1 MSGIRTS
8 IVLEDHFSNTF
19 NAFANLVNTGIYIV
33 EDFQSA
39 IGQQIDTTSIQ
50 SVEDQLN
57 ATTAAAQELDAA
69 LQNVSSPS
77 VQSPDLNLD
86 EVTVPITP
94 VITEQP
100 GLSLPDD
107 ITVPINPVVNDIQ
120 VDVPDV
126 NVPVNVEQPEIDTSI
141 FQSQFDSISGMMQ
154 NITSI
159 QDTINARAS
168 GISVLPD
175 DTKEKLAAVNDDI
188 QRMNAQLTSL
198 QNNPLNLDA
207 ATVQQQIETL
217 NNGIIST
224 INSQRELN
232 AELQALDIPTPEPPP
247 PVTIPV
253 VWQSDNLEVF
263 TNTGVDRFKSE
274 IQSANQMLNTLNST
288 QNRIA
293 QQAANT
299 NIFPANMLAD
309 MNGMQNRLQAIQ
321 NRIQQIENNPINLG
335 SDAANEELEQL
346 RSQLDQAIS
355 EQQALN
361 DAVDRMD
368 VQGANDAYLRLS
380 NTVRGTERYIRDNVN
395 EQGTFNRLIQQ
406 GAENASD
413 LQNMIAKALGA
424 FAGIAGIR
432 KAFSFIEDCT
442 DAFNTQLNAETQLIS
457 VLANMLDE
465 DYVSQFELETTADT
479 SGAIDEINNIQNSIE
494 PVEIQVSAETKAL
507 TTAFDQVKEKA
518 SEIQSKGI
526 YGDESMIAAGA
537 EFATYFTD
545 VDAITTM
552 MDTLSNYA
560 IGMNGVNE
568 IDTSAMVDYATNLG
582 KIMTGA
588 YDAMTKKGFEFT
600 DAQKA
605 VIEGTATEAQLL
617 SVLGDGYADMSSDMQ
632 AAATIS
638 QVIDESWSGLYEN
651 MSNTPQGKII
661 QLTNTWGDMKEVIGK
676 QLYPFVVKLIDTIN
690 NNWGTITAIVDG
702 LTTAL
707 ETMLGVLNWLLEGA
721 IAFAD
726 FVIDNWSLI
735 APIVGGITAA
745 LAIYHGWQLAVNA
758 AETIGTVIKNANT
771 IAAVAHGTAT
781 IADAAATTG
790 MTESQIALNAALYA
804 CPLTW
809 IIVMIIALVVLL
821 YTVINA
827 INQVAG
833 TSISATGIITG
844 CIATI
849 GAYLINTVGVIWNVI
864 ASLVEFLINVW
875 KNPEYAIK
883 AFLANIA
890 KAFLKFDLSIVEG
903 TTDAIAEIIAIWEAL
918 VQSCENIIAA
928 IWNFFA
934 AGVEG
939 VVNAWNDGIYRIKSF
954 LVMLAIGALSVAE
967 MIAQGFG
974 NAASAIA
981 NVFIRVINFIID
993 GINGLIDALNCIPFV
1008 NIDKVGKMSEV
1019 HWDFGAAAIRN
1030 EIGELWQVIGDA
1042 PNHWSAQKLDYGD
1055 IGDAYQQGKIKGKAM
1070 ASGMEDSIKDSI
1082 SWLDGW
1088 VGNKPDDYVEVQK
1101 FNYIN
1106 LTDAAAAGYEFGE
1119 GIDQSLA
1126 NFDPNSIFGTT
1137 DIPSPEDYAS
1147 QLANNAALNNIGSD
1161 IGDIADGTDKITDK
1175 LDITEE
1181 DLKYLRDI
1189 AEQETINRFTT
1200 AEIHIEQTN
1209 NNTIN
1214 SDMDLDGVVDGL
1226 TDAMDEAVEILSEG
1240 VHA

>member
-1 MSGIRTS
+1 MGS
-8 IVLEDHFSNTF
+8 IKSTIQLIDQFSDPF
-19 NAFANLVNTGIYIV
+19 SAIVNTV
-33 EDFQSA
+33 NSA
-39 IGQQIDTTSIQ
+39 IPVVDQFADTMNQQIDTTSMQ

-57 ATTAAAQELDAA
+57 ATTAAAQELNAA
-69 LQNVSSPS
+69 MQNVSSPS

-86 EVTVPITP
+86 EVTVPINP
-94 VITEQP
+94 MITEQP
-100 GLSLPDD
+100 GLNLPDD

-168 GISVLPD
+168 GISILPD
-175 DTKEKLAAVNDDI
+175 DTKEKLTAVNDDI

-274 IQSANQMLNTLNST
+274 IQSANQMLNTLNNT
-288 QNRIA
+288 QNKIA

-309 MNGMQNRLQAIQ
+309 MNGMQTRLQAIQ

-380 NTVRGTERYIRDNVN
+380 NTVRGTERYIRDNIN
-395 EQGTFNRLIQQ
+395 EQGTFNKLIQQ
-406 GAENASD
+406 GAENASN

-432 KAFSFIEDCT
+432 KAFSFIENCT

-457 VLANMLDE
+457 VLANMLDK

-560 IGMNGVNE
+560 MGMSGGGE
-568 IDTSAMVDYATNLG
+568 LDTSAMVDYATNLG

-638 QVIDESWSGLYEN
+638 QVIDESWSGLYES

-676 QLYPFVVKLIDTIN
+676 QLYPFVVKLTDTIN

-702 LTTAL
+702 ITAAL
-707 ETMLGVLNWLLEGA
+707 QTMLGVIDWLLEGA
-721 IAFAD
+721 IAFAG

-735 APIVGGITAA
+735 GPVVGAVAAA
-745 LAIYHGWQLAVNA
+745 LAVYYGWQMAVNA
-758 AETIGTVIKNANT
+758 VTAIGQGIHMAM
-771 IAAVAHGTAT
+771 AAVQMIH
-781 IADAAATTG
+781 AAATGTL
-790 MTESQIALNAALYA
+790 TAATAAEIAAQNGLNAALYA
-804 CPLTW
+804 CPIVW
-809 IIVMIIALVVLL
+809 IIVLIIAIIALIYILVG
-821 YTVINA
+821 A

-844 CIATI
+844 CIATV
-849 GAYLINTVGVIWNVI
+849 GAYLINTVGVIWNVV
-864 ASLVEFLINVW
+864 AALVEFLINVW
-875 KNPEYAIK
+875 SNPEYAIK
-883 AFLANIA
+883 AFIVNIA
-890 KAFLKFDLSIVEG
+890 LAFLNFDLAIVEG
-903 TTDAIAEIIAIWEAL
+903 TTDAIAEIIAIWQAL

-928 IWNFFA
+928 IWNFFSG
-934 AGVEG
+934 GVEA
-939 VVNAWNDGIYRIKSF
+939 VVNAWNDGIYLIKGFFIS
-954 LVMLAIGALSVAE
+954 LASNALGVAQS
-967 MIAQGFG
+967 IAQGMG
-974 NAASAIA
+974 DAASSIA
-981 NVFIRVINFIID
+981 NVFVSAINVIIG
-993 GINGLIDALNCIPFV
+993 GINGLINAINKIPGV
-1008 NIDKVGKMSEV
+1008 HIDNVSELGEV
-1019 HWDFGAAAIRN
+1019 DWDFGASAIGDGIEDLN
-1030 EIGELWQVIGDA
+1030 NSLGDA
-1042 PNHWSAQKLDYGD
+1042 PDKWTAPTLEYGD
-1055 IGDAYQQGKIKGKAM
+1055 IGDAYEQGKVTGKEM
-1070 ASGMEDSIKDSI
+1070 ANGLQDSLRNSVD
-1082 SWLDGW
+1082 WLNGQIAD
-1088 VGNKPDDYVEVQK
+1088 KPENYVDIPK
-1101 FNYIN
+1101 FDYIN

-1161 IGDIADGTDKITDK
+1161 VGNIADGTDKITDK

-1240 VHA
+1240 VHT

>member
-1 MSGIRTS
+1 MGS
-8 IVLEDHFSNTF
+8 IKSTIQLIDQFSDPF
-19 NAFANLVNTGIYIV
+19 SAIVNTV
-33 EDFQSA
+33 NSA
-39 IGQQIDTTSIQ
+39 IPVVDQFADTMNQQIDTTSIQ

-57 ATTAAAQELDAA
+57 ATTAAAQELNAA
-69 LQNVSSPS
+69 MQNVSSPS

-86 EVTVPITP
+86 EVTVPINP

-100 GLSLPDD
+100 ELNLPDD
-107 ITVPINPVVNDIQ
+107 ITVPINPTVDDVQ
-120 VDVPDV
+120 VDIPDIII
-126 NVPVNVEQPEIDTSI
+126 PVDVEQPEIDTSI
-141 FQSQFDSISGMMQ
+141 FQSQIDSISGMMQ

-168 GISVLPD
+168 SISVLPD
-175 DTKEKLAAVNDDI
+175 DTKEKLTAVNEDI

-346 RSQLDQAIS
+346 RSQLDQAVS

-424 FAGIAGIR
+424 FAGVAGIR

-560 IGMNGVNE
+560 MGMSGGGE
-568 IDTSAMVDYATNLG
+568 LDTSAMVDYATNLG

-676 QLYPFVVKLIDTIN
+676 QLYPFVVKLIDTIS
-690 NNWGTITAIVDG
+690 NNWGTITAIIEG
-702 LTTAL
+702 ITAAL
-707 ETMLGVLNWLLEGA
+707 QTMLGVIDWLLEGA
-721 IAFAD
+721 IAFAG

-735 APIVGGITAA
+735 SPVVGAVAAA
-745 LAIYHGWQLAVNA
+745 LAVYYGWQLAVNA
-758 AETIGTVIKNANT
+758 IEVISAAIKGALT
-771 IAAVAHGTAT
+771 IAEYAH
-781 IADAAATTG
+781 AAATGAEVSATAAATAAQMG
-790 MTESQIALNAALYA
+790 LNTALLA
-804 CPLTW
+804 CPITW
-809 IIVMIIALVVLL
+809 IIVLIIALVALL
-821 YTVINA
+821 YIIVGA

-849 GAYLINTVGVIWNVI
+849 GAYLINTVGVIWNVV
-864 ASLVEFLINVW
+864 AALVEFLINVW
-875 KNPEYAIK
+875 SNPEYAIK
-883 AFLANIA
+883 AFLVNIA
-890 KAFLKFDLSIVEG
+890 LAFLNFDLAIVEG
-903 TTDAIAEIIAIWEAL
+903 TTDAIAEIIAIWQAL

-928 IWNFFA
+928 IWNFFSG
-934 AGVEG
+934 GVEA
-939 VVNAWNDGIYRIKSF
+939 VVNAWNDGIYLIKGFFIS
-954 LVMLAIGALSVAE
+954 LASNALGVAQS
-967 MIAQGFG
+967 IAQAMGD
-974 NAASAIA
+974 AASSIA
-981 NVFIRVINFIID
+981 NVFVSAINVIIG
-993 GINGLIDALNCIPFV
+993 GINGLINAINKIPGV
-1008 NIDKVGKMSEV
+1008 HIDNVSELEEV
-1019 HWDFGAAAIRN
+1019 DWDFGASAIGDGIEDLN
-1030 EIGELWQVIGDA
+1030 NSLGDA
-1042 PNHWSAQKLDYGD
+1042 PDKWTAPTLEYGD
-1055 IGDAYQQGKIKGKAM
+1055 IGDAYEQGKVTGKEM
-1070 ASGMEDSIKDSI
+1070 ANGLQDSLRNSVD
-1082 SWLDGW
+1082 WLNDQIAD
-1088 VGNKPDDYVEVQK
+1088 KPENYVEIPK
-1101 FNYIN
+1101 FDYIN

-1126 NFDPNSIFGTT
+1126 NFDPNSLFGTT

-1161 IGDIADGTDKITDK
+1161 VGDIADGTDKITDK

-1240 VHA
+1240 VHT

>member
-1 MSGIRTS
+1 MGSIRST
-8 IVLEDHFSNTF
+8 IQLIDQFSDPF
-19 NAFANLVNTGIYIV
+19 SAIVNTV
-33 EDFQSA
+33 SSA
-39 IGQQIDTTSIQ
+39 MPVVDQFADTMNQQIDTTSIQ

-57 ATTAAAQELDAA
+57 ATTAAAQELNAA
-69 LQNVSSPS
+69 MQNVSSPS

-86 EVTVPITP
+86 ETTVPINPVITEQPELNLPNETTVPITP

-100 GLSLPDD
+100 QVDVPEDIIVDVTPTITEQPGLNLPDD

-141 FQSQFDSISGMMQ
+141 IQSQIDSISSMMQ

-168 GISVLPD
+168 SISVLPD
-175 DTKEKLAAVNDDI
+175 DTKEKLTAVNEDI

-274 IQSANQMLNTLNST
+274 IQSANQMLNTLNNT

-299 NIFPANMLAD
+299 NIFPANMIAD

-346 RSQLDQAIS
+346 RSQLDQAVS

-361 DAVDRMD
+361 DAVERMD

-395 EQGTFNRLIQQ
+395 KQGTFNRLIQQ
-406 GAENASD
+406 GAEKASD

-465 DYVSQFELETTADT
+465 DYVSKFKLETTADT
-479 SGAIDEINNIQNSIE
+479 SDAIDEINNIQNSIE

-526 YGDESMIAAGA
+526 YGDETMIAAGA

-582 KIMTGA
+582 KIMTGS
-588 YDAMTKKGFEFT
+588 YRAMAEKGFQFT

-617 SVLGDGYADMSSDMQ
+617 SVLGDGYADMSNDMQ
-632 AAATIS
+632 AAAAIS

-676 QLYPFVVKLIDTIN
+676 QLYPFIVKLIDTIN
-690 NNWGTITAIVDG
+690 NNWGRITAIIDG
-702 LTTAL
+702 ITAAL
-707 ETMLGVLNWLLEGA
+707 QTMLGVIDWLLEGA
-721 IAFAD
+721 IAFAG

-735 APIVGGITAA
+735 GPIVGAVAAA
-745 LAIYHGWQLAVNA
+745 LAIYYGWQLAVNA
-758 AETIGTVIKNANT
+758 VERIGAVIKGALT
-771 IAAVAHGTAT
+771 IAEYAH
-781 IADAAATTG
+781 AAATGAEVSATTKATAAQMG
-790 MTESQIALNAALYA
+790 LNTALLA
-804 CPLTW
+804 CPITW
-809 IIVMIIALVVLL
+809 IIVLVIALVALL
-821 YTVINA
+821 YIIVGA
-827 INQVAG
+827 INQIAG

-849 GAYLINTVGVIWNVI
+849 GAYLINTVGVIWNVV
-864 ASLVEFLINVW
+864 AALVEFLINVW

-883 AFLANIA
+883 SFLKNIA
-890 KAFLKFDLSIVEG
+890 FAFLKFDLAIING
-903 TTDAIAEIIAIWEAL
+903 TTDAIAEIIGIWEAL
-918 VQSCENIIAA
+918 VQSCENVIAA

-934 AGVEG
+934 TCIEG
-939 VVNAWNDGIYRIKSF
+939 IVNAWNIPDQIFFCYVRNRCVNCSAVNSSEYGRCGKCHCQYVHKS
-954 LVMLAIGALSVAE
+954 
-967 MIAQGFG
+967 
-974 NAASAIA
+974 N
-981 NVFIRVINFIID
+981 
-993 GINGLIDALNCIPFV
+993 
-1008 NIDKVGKMSEV
+1008 
-1019 HWDFGAAAIRN
+1019 
-1030 EIGELWQVIGDA
+1030 
-1042 PNHWSAQKLDYGD
+1042 
-1055 IGDAYQQGKIKGKAM
+1055 
-1070 ASGMEDSIKDSI
+1070 
-1082 SWLDGW
+1082 
-1088 VGNKPDDYVEVQK
+1088 
-1101 FNYIN
+1101 
-1106 LTDAAAAGYEFGE
+1106 
-1119 GIDQSLA
+1119 
-1126 NFDPNSIFGTT
+1126 
-1137 DIPSPEDYAS
+1137 
-1147 QLANNAALNNIGSD
+1147 
-1161 IGDIADGTDKITDK
+1161 
-1175 LDITEE
+1175 
-1181 DLKYLRDI
+1181 
-1189 AEQETINRFTT
+1189 
-1200 AEIHIEQTN
+1200 
-1209 NNTIN
+1209 
-1214 SDMDLDGVVDGL
+1214 
-1226 TDAMDEAVEILSEG
+1226 
-1240 VHA
+1240 